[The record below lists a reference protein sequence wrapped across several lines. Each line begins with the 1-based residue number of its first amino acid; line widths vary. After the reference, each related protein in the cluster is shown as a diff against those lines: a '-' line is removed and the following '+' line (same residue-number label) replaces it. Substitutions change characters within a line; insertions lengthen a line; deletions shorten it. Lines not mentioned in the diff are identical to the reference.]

1 MKVITLLLALAFV
14 PGAADKGKPTISVK
28 ASPAVAFSP
37 ARVKVTADTNGGPND
52 YEDFYCA
59 SVEWVW
65 GDGTLSNESSD
76 CEPYE
81 AGKSEIKRHFTADRV
96 FNLSGDFRV
105 EFRLKKKDK
114 TIAVGTTMVKIR
126 PGAGEIGG

>member
-1 MKVITLLLALAFV
+1 MGLGRWHV
-14 PGAADKGKPTISVK
+14 
-28 ASPAVAFSP
+28 
-37 ARVKVTADTNGGPND
+37 
-52 YEDFYCA
+52 
-59 SVEWVW
+59 
-65 GDGTLSNESSD
+65 SNESSD
-76 CEPYE
+76 CEPYK

-126 PGAGEIGG
+126 PGAGEIDGLGLQPGLELPPCDVARARFRRHTLQIVVHLQHSVEQQTPHRSQRH

>member
-37 ARVKVTADTNGGPND
+37 ARVKVTADINGGPND

-76 CEPYE
+76 CEPVRGGQE
-81 AGKSEIKRHFTADRV
+81 RDQATLHR
-96 FNLSGDFRV
+96 
-105 EFRLKKKDK
+105 
-114 TIAVGTTMVKIR
+114 R
-126 PGAGEIGG
+126 PGVQSIR